1 MLRFQ
6 KSLLKPLLNSAL
18 TAWIIASLGSPD
30 VSDWVQIGIN
40 FYLGISGNFTGGC
53 WVDQAS
59 KQLARGRQM
68 NHLEVGQVI
77 QDRSSPIFIRND
89 ISAVKDSNMKA
100 RQETPSVQ
108 LIAEQERA
116 SGFNGWEAL
125 TRNDHLKYTA
135 ISNKEIG
142 RVLVRWKKV
151 SSLKLQTTKGDG
163 FPFAVTTIPGI
174 GVDSSG
180 LLYTGN
186 ETLRFQTK
194 GNAVNIRVSK
204 ASQENVVKAVRTTY
218 CSLNRKR
225 NRFTVGRRWNIDQ
238 FIQSTNVSGNFNTV
252 YGARRLRN
260 ERNDEEDHS
269 TICKG
274 RETFSLEEFCIN
286 LTGEVE
292 NRSESEAVALE
303 ATQRT
308 VIKLKGV
315 ASEATQRT
323 IMRSGFKDDTSR
335 LGIAWLLSPHSL
347 IFISSTCFILVSF
360 FLRVVWTPL
369 ISFTTLK
376 HRQAISKAQGNGLE
390 GAKSDDGID
399 REPFTTLGCFLDI
412 GPWANVNS
420 FYDVIMRCCAL

>member
-1 MLRFQ
+1 MLCFQ

-18 TAWIIASLGSPD
+18 TAWLIASLGSPE

-89 ISAVKDSNMKA
+89 ISAVKDTNMKA

-108 LIAEQERA
+108 LIAEQEQA

-204 ASQENVVKAVRTTY
+204 ASQENDVKAR
-218 CSLNRKR
+218 
-225 NRFTVGRRWNIDQ
+225 
-238 FIQSTNVSGNFNTV
+238 
-252 YGARRLRN
+252 
-260 ERNDEEDHS
+260 
-269 TICKG
+269 
-274 RETFSLEEFCIN
+274 
-286 LTGEVE
+286 
-292 NRSESEAVALE
+292 
-303 ATQRT
+303 
-308 VIKLKGV
+308 
-315 ASEATQRT
+315 
-323 IMRSGFKDDTSR
+323 
-335 LGIAWLLSPHSL
+335 
-347 IFISSTCFILVSF
+347 
-360 FLRVVWTPL
+360 
-369 ISFTTLK
+369 
-376 HRQAISKAQGNGLE
+376 
-390 GAKSDDGID
+390 
-399 REPFTTLGCFLDI
+399 
-412 GPWANVNS
+412 
-420 FYDVIMRCCAL
+420 